1 VNSAK
6 IEERTSEETGSLYYI
21 KIIGMA
27 NWNLILQR
35 VGVYLSYS

>member
-1 VNSAK
+1 
-6 IEERTSEETGSLYYI
+6 
-21 KIIGMA
+21 MA